1 MTVKAAKE
9 KVENLCKEIDALKD
23 QLQQRDDLLT
33 EHSIEEEN
41 ASIVDT
47 SDPNSVPSVGAAFL
61 EILKRENNALISD
74 NEELK
79 AQIEQIRN
87 VLREKEKEMERVMEK
102 LASSHAEKEKA
113 FNELKTREREIIIL
127 EKKLHDHEKL
137 DRLGKTAQL
146 KEGVDVKRKDAEK
159 LSSELERSLNKLK
172 NLETEL
178 TQCTYE
184 IKAKQDRIDTLEEES
199 VRIAEEL
206 ASQKR
211 QKSCAMDSYLELT
224 TSMKEKKQKIKE
236 IEGENLELKKQLKAQ
251 TEKNE
256 IMGSENSCLKE
267 ELGRAEE
274 RFTNTEQS
282 YLLVSAALDE
292 SRKVMMKHKLVKG
305 SEPLGEGEAKEKL
318 NKRKK
323 SSACVNSSDMVKVNY
338 YSARSY

>member
-1 MTVKAAKE
+1 MTVEAAKE

-79 AQIEQIRN
+79 AQIEQTKN

-102 LASSHAEKEKA
+102 LASSHAEKEKV
-113 FNELKTREREIIIL
+113 FNELKTKEREIVKL
-127 EKKLHDHEKL
+127 ERKLHDHEKL
-137 DRLGKTAQL
+137 DRLGKTTQL
-146 KEGVDVKRKDAEK
+146 SEGIDVKRKDAEK
-159 LSSELERSLNKLK
+159 AEKLSNELERSLNKLK

-184 IKAKQDRIDTLEEES
+184 IKAKQDRIDALEEES
-199 VRIAEEL
+199 VRITEEL

-211 QKSCAMDSYLELT
+211 QKNCAMDSYLELT
-224 TSMKEKKQKIKE
+224 TSMKEKEQKIKE
-236 IEGENLELKKQLKAQ
+236 MEEENKELKNQLKVQ
-251 TEKNE
+251 GEKNE
-256 IMGSENSCLKE
+256 IIGSENSCLKE

-282 YLLVSAALDE
+282 YRLVSAALNE
-292 SRKVMMKHKLVKG
+292 SRKAMMKYNLVNG
-305 SEPLGEGEAKEKL
+305 GETLGEVETVEKL
-318 NKRKK
+318 DKRKK
-323 SSACVNSSDMVKVNY
+323 SSVGVKSNDTVKV
-338 YSARSY
+338 S